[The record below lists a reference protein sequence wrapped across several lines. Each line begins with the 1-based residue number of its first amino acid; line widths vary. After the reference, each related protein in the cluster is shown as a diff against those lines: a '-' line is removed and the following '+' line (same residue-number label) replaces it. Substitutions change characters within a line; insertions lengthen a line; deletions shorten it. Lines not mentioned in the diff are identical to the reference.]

1 MKYGCNP
8 SKLDG
13 TEIIVDEVLESM
25 DIPKRYSYSKYL
37 PDVYDQG
44 NSSTCVPHSISAF
57 VDWYNGINGINKD
70 MSIDWI
76 YDCRENKDE
85 DGMSLKEAL
94 KYIRKVGYITKQE
107 YKNIQKGKIETSE
120 SELERINMYGML
132 KSVYAMQR
140 SLLINGPFV
149 LALPVYDSSRNDF
162 WNGSDFEG
170 GHAVACVGYDE
181 YGFIIRNSWGSTWGS
196 GGYYTLPYEQINKMY
211 EAWALI
217 KY

>member
-13 TEIIVDEVLESM
+13 TEVIIDNILDNM
-25 DIPKRYSYSKYL
+25 DIPKEYSYIPYL
-37 PDVYDQG
+37 PNVYDQG
-44 NSSTCVPHSISAF
+44 NRQTCVPHAISAF
-57 VDWYNGINGINKD
+57 VDWFNGVNGINKD

-76 YDCRENKDE
+76 YDCRENKNE

-94 KYIRKVGYITKQE
+94 KYIKRVGYISKQD
-107 YKNIQKGKIETSE
+107 YKDIKKGKSPNPDM
-120 SELERINMYGML
+120 INMYGVL
-132 KSVYAMQR
+132 GSIFTMQR
-140 SLLINGPFV
+140 SLILNGPFI
-149 LALPVYDSSRNDF
+149 LALPVYDSNRSDF
-162 WNGSDFEG
+162 WNGDNFEG

-181 YGFIIRNSWGSTWGS
+181 EGLIIRNSWGSLWGS
-196 GGYYTLPYEQINKMY
+196 NGYCTLPYSQLNKIY

>member
-13 TEIIVDEVLESM
+13 TEVIIDNILDNM
-25 DIPKRYSYSKYL
+25 DIPKEYSYIPYL
-37 PDVYDQG
+37 PNVYDQG
-44 NSSTCVPHSISAF
+44 NHQTCVPHAISAF
-57 VDWYNGINGINKD
+57 VDWFNGVNGINKD

-76 YDCRENKDE
+76 YDCRENKNE

-94 KYIRKVGYITKQE
+94 KYIKRVGYISKQD
-107 YKNIQKGKIETSE
+107 YKDIKKGKSPKPDM
-120 SELERINMYGML
+120 INMYGVL
-132 KSVYAMQR
+132 GSIFTMQR
-140 SLLINGPFV
+140 SLILNGPFI
-149 LALPVYDSSRNDF
+149 LALPVYDSNRSDF
-162 WNGSDFEG
+162 WNGDNFEG

-181 YGFIIRNSWGSTWGS
+181 EGLIIRNSWGSLWGS
-196 GGYYTLPYEQINKMY
+196 NGYCTLPYSQLNKIY

>member
-1 MKYGCNP
+1 MYYGCKP

-13 TEIIVDEVLESM
+13 TEIIVD
-25 DIPKRYSYSKYL
+25 DILDNMNIPQEYSYDMYL
-37 PDVYDQG
+37 PNAYDQG
-44 NSSTCVPHSISAF
+44 SDSTCVPHAISAF
-57 VDWYNGINGINKD
+57 VDWYNGVNGIDKN

-76 YDCRENKDE
+76 YDCRENKDA

-94 KYIRKVGYITKQE
+94 KYIKQVGYATKQE
-107 YKNIQKGKIETSE
+107 YKDIQNGKSPK
-120 SELERINMYGML
+120 LDRINMYGML
-132 KSVYAMQR
+132 RSIIAMQR

-149 LALPVYDSSRNDF
+149 LALPVYDSSRSDF
-162 WNGSDFEG
+162 WNGSNFEG

-181 YGFIIRNSWGSTWGS
+181 YGLIIRNSWGSLWGE
-196 GGYYTLPYEQINKMY
+196 GGYCTLPYSQLNKIY

>member
-13 TEIIVDEVLESM
+13 TEVIIDNILDNM
-25 DIPKRYSYSKYL
+25 DIPKEYSYIPYL
-37 PDVYDQG
+37 PNVYDQG
-44 NSSTCVPHSISAF
+44 NRQTCVPHAISAF
-57 VDWYNGINGINKD
+57 VDWFNGVNGINKD

-76 YDCRENKDE
+76 YDCRENKNE

-94 KYIRKVGYITKQE
+94 KYIKRVGYISKQD
-107 YKNIQKGKIETSE
+107 YKDIKKGKSPKPDM
-120 SELERINMYGML
+120 INMYGVL
-132 KSVYAMQR
+132 GSIFTMQR
-140 SLLINGPFV
+140 SLILNGPFI
-149 LALPVYDSSRNDF
+149 LALPVYDSNRSDF
-162 WNGSDFEG
+162 WNGDNFEG

-181 YGFIIRNSWGSTWGS
+181 EGLIIRNSWGSLWGS
-196 GGYYTLPYEQINKMY
+196 NGYCTLPYSQLNKIY

>member
-13 TEIIVDEVLESM
+13 TEVIIDNILDNM
-25 DIPKRYSYSKYL
+25 DIPKEYSYIPYL
-37 PDVYDQG
+37 PNVYDQG
-44 NSSTCVPHSISAF
+44 NRQTCVPHAISAF
-57 VDWYNGINGINKD
+57 VDWFNGVNGINKD

-76 YDCRENKDE
+76 YDCRENKNE

-94 KYIRKVGYITKQE
+94 KYIKRVGYISKQE
-107 YKNIQKGKIETSE
+107 YKDIKKGKSPKPDM
-120 SELERINMYGML
+120 INMYGVL
-132 KSVYAMQR
+132 GSIFTMQR
-140 SLLINGPFV
+140 SLILNGPFI
-149 LALPVYDSSRNDF
+149 LALPVYDSNRSDF
-162 WNGSDFEG
+162 WNGDNFEG

-181 YGFIIRNSWGSTWGS
+181 EGLIIRNSWGSLWGS
-196 GGYYTLPYEQINKMY
+196 NGYCTLPYSQLNKIY

>member
-13 TEIIVDEVLESM
+13 TEVIIDNILDNM
-25 DIPKRYSYSKYL
+25 DIPKEYSYIPYL
-37 PDVYDQG
+37 PNVYDQG
-44 NSSTCVPHSISAF
+44 NRQTCVPHAISAF
-57 VDWYNGINGINKD
+57 VDWFNGVNGINKD

-76 YDCRENKDE
+76 YDCRENKNE

-94 KYIRKVGYITKQE
+94 KYIKRVGYISKQD
-107 YKNIQKGKIETSE
+107 YKDIKKGKSPKPDM
-120 SELERINMYGML
+120 INMYGVL
-132 KSVYAMQR
+132 GSIFTMQR
-140 SLLINGPFV
+140 SLILNGPFI
-149 LALPVYDSSRNDF
+149 LALPVYDSNRSDF
-162 WNGSDFEG
+162 WNGDNFEG

-181 YGFIIRNSWGSTWGS
+181 KGLIIRNSWGSLWGS
-196 GGYYTLPYEQINKMY
+196 NGYCTLPYSQLNKIY